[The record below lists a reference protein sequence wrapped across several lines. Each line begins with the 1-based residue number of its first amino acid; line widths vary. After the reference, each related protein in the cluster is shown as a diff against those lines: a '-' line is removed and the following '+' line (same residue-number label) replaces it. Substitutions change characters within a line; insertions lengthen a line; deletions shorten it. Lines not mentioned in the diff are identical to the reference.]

1 MTATSL
7 DQQPTIKLSA
17 NTLDTYAAA
26 AGRKYM
32 NLCNRVKQKVKS
44 VPVLDKVVKTVK
56 EWDQKM
62 TQKHG
67 AAYKY
72 AKGAVI
78 GTAIGVG
85 LAVAGAE
92 VATAYAAVNAVRAAG
107 GLLAQ
112 AEQAR
117 QKGEA
122 DGFSDFASKN
132 KMAVGIAA
140 VSVGLSAA
148 GITAGVVENQVAAT
162 VISSTRQATIGGMMA
177 TATANKIHQINTAL
191 KSGEITAEQA
201 KQAKKEEYAEF
212 AGNLTGLM
220 AVSQISAH
228 MQGSS
233 ANQQTEPTIEGGVL
247 PEVVVEAPTPT
258 IDGGTLPGVVVEAPT
273 PTINGGT
280 LPEVVVE
287 APAPTINGG
296 TLPEVVVEAPAPTI
310 DGGTL
315 PEVVVT
321 AERPDEP
328 RISKIDL
335 PKTMPVPTIEPLH
348 PDPVLPEIR
357 TPADQRPI
365 SIEKDT
371 FVSYSQ
377 QVSPTT
383 HAVNLDISSN
393 DHVNNS
399 IEDASLFVKVQ
410 DVENSQSKI
419 MMMSVQEN
427 GKFADVPIMHIDE
440 NGKVTQLPDWHA
452 MPDANGDCHLS
463 DQEIK
468 DWSSKRQASLQTV
481 LSEQEARN
489 VVTTELNQEA
499 KLYNGDNIHSV
510 KAEQN
515 SGTTSYKGPADGLNK
530 DGINAA
536 DKVGLIGEKQADKIA
551 NSAKEIMC
559 NRIDTQGNACKV
571 QATDQQIKVAD
582 ILLRSAANRVK

>member
-1 MTATSL
+1 MTTASL

-44 VPVLDKVVKTVK
+44 VPALDKVVKTVK

-92 VATAYAAVNAVRAAG
+92 VATAYAAVNAVRAVG
-107 GLLAQ
+107 GLLSQ

-117 QKGEA
+117 QNGEVN
-122 DGFSDFASKN
+122 GFSDFASKN
-132 KMAVGIAA
+132 KMAVGMAA
-140 VSVGLSAA
+140 VSVGLSSA
-148 GITAGVVENQVAAT
+148 GITAGVVENQVAAA
-162 VISSTRQATIGGMMA
+162 VISTTRQAAVGGMMA
-177 TATANKIHQINTAL
+177 TTPANKIHNINAAL
-191 KSGEITAEQA
+191 KSGKITAEQA

-220 AVSQISAH
+220 AVSQISSH

-233 ANQQTEPTIEGGVL
+233 ADQQTEPTIEGG
-247 PEVVVEAPTPT
+247 
-258 IDGGTLPGVVVEAPT
+258 I
-273 PTINGGT
+273 

-287 APAPTINGG
+287 APAPTIEGG
-296 TLPEVVVEAPAPTI
+296 TLPEVVVQAPAPTI
-310 DGGTL
+310 EGGTL

-328 RISKIDL
+328 RISKIDI
-335 PKTMPVPTIEPLH
+335 PKIRPVPTIEP
-348 PDPVLPEIR
+348 PPPEPVLSDIR

-365 SIEKDT
+365 SVEKDT

-383 HAVNLDISSN
+383 HAVNLNIASN
-393 DHVNNS
+393 DHISNS
-399 IEDASLFVKVQ
+399 FEDSSLFVKVQ
-410 DVENSQSKI
+410 DIENSQSKI
-419 MMMSVQEN
+419 MMMSVRED

-468 DWSSKRQASLQTV
+468 DWSAKRQASLQSV

-489 VVTTELNQEA
+489 IVTTELNQEA
-499 KLYNGDNIHSV
+499 KLYNGNDIHSV
-510 KAEQN
+510 KAENN
-515 SGTTSYKGPADGLNK
+515 SGTTKYNGPADGLNNG
-530 DGINAA
+530 GINGA
-536 DKVGLIGEKQADKIA
+536 DKVGMIGEKQADRIA

-559 NRIDTQGNACKV
+559 NRIDAQGNVCKV

-582 ILLRSAANRVK
+582 ILLRSAAGKVK

>member
-1 MTATSL
+1 MTTASL

-44 VPVLDKVVKTVK
+44 VPALDKVVKTVK

-92 VATAYAAVNAVRAAG
+92 VATAYAAVNAVRAVG
-107 GLLAQ
+107 GLLSQ

-117 QKGEA
+117 QNGEVN
-122 DGFSDFASKN
+122 GFSDFASKN
-132 KMAVGIAA
+132 KMAVGMAA
-140 VSVGLSAA
+140 VSVGLSSA
-148 GITAGVVENQVAAT
+148 GITAGVVENQVAAA
-162 VISSTRQATIGGMMA
+162 VISTTRQAAVGGMMA
-177 TATANKIHQINTAL
+177 TTTANKIHNINAAL
-191 KSGEITAEQA
+191 KSGKITAEQA

-220 AVSQISAH
+220 AVSQISSH

-233 ANQQTEPTIEGGVL
+233 ADQQTEPTIEGG
-247 PEVVVEAPTPT
+247 
-258 IDGGTLPGVVVEAPT
+258 I
-273 PTINGGT
+273 

-287 APAPTINGG
+287 APAPTI
-296 TLPEVVVEAPAPTI
+296 E
-310 DGGTL
+310 GGTL

-328 RISKIDL
+328 RISKIDI
-335 PKTMPVPTIEPLH
+335 PKIRPVPTIEP
-348 PDPVLPEIR
+348 PPPEPVLSDIR

-365 SIEKDT
+365 SVEKDT

-383 HAVNLDISSN
+383 HAVNLNIASN
-393 DHVNNS
+393 DHINNS
-399 IEDASLFVKVQ
+399 FEDSSLFVKVQ
-410 DVENSQSKI
+410 DIENSQSKI
-419 MMMSVQEN
+419 MMMSVRED

-468 DWSSKRQASLQTV
+468 DWSAKRQASLQSV

-489 VVTTELNQEA
+489 IVTTELNQEA
-499 KLYNGDNIHSV
+499 KLYNGNDIHSV
-510 KAEQN
+510 KAENN
-515 SGTTSYKGPADGLNK
+515 SGTTKYNGPADGLNNG
-530 DGINAA
+530 GINGA
-536 DKVGLIGEKQADKIA
+536 DKVGMIGEKQADRIA

-559 NRIDTQGNACKV
+559 NRIDAQGNVCKV

-582 ILLRSAANRVK
+582 ILLRSAAGKVK

>member
-1 MTATSL
+1 MTAASL

-56 EWDQKM
+56 QWDQKM

-85 LAVAGAE
+85 LVVAGAE
-92 VATAYAAVNAVRAAG
+92 VATAYAAVNAVRAVG

-117 QKGEA
+117 QKGEVN
-122 DGFSDFASKN
+122 GFSDFASKN

-162 VISSTRQATIGGMMA
+162 VISTTRQAAVGGMMA
-177 TATANKIHQINTAL
+177 TTTATKIHNINAAL
-191 KSGEITAEQA
+191 KSGKLTAEQA

-220 AVSQISAH
+220 AVSQISSH
-228 MQGSS
+228 MQSS
-233 ANQQTEPTIEGGVL
+233 TSEQQLTNTSAENN
-247 PEVVVEAPTPT
+247 VVQETPSVQS
-258 IDGGTLPGVVVEAPT
+258 PSQPQET
-273 PTINGGT
+273 PTINGDT
-280 LPEVVVE
+280 LNEVVME

-296 TLPEVVVEAPAPTI
+296 LLNEVVI
-310 DGGTL
+310 
-315 PEVVVT
+315 T
-321 AERPDEP
+321 AERPDNP
-328 RISKIDL
+328 RISRIDL
-335 PKTMPVPTIEPLH
+335 PKITPVPTIEPPPLE
-348 PDPVLPEIR
+348 PVLPEIR

-365 SIEKDT
+365 SVEKDT

-383 HAVNLDISSN
+383 HAVNLDISNN
-393 DHVNNS
+393 DHLNNS
-399 IEDASLFVKVQ
+399 FEDSSLFVKVQ

-419 MMMSVQEN
+419 MMMSVQED
-427 GKFADVPIMHIDE
+427 GKFADVPTMHIDE

-468 DWSSKRQASLQTV
+468 DWSAKRQASLQTV
-481 LSEQEARN
+481 LSEQEAHN
-489 VVTTELNQEA
+489 VVTTELNREA

-510 KAEQN
+510 KAENN
-515 SGTTSYKGPADGLNK
+515 SGTTSYNGPADGLNK
-530 DGINAA
+530 GGMNAA

-559 NRIDTQGNACKV
+559 NRIDAQGNACKV

-582 ILLRSAANRVK
+582 ILLRSAAGKVK

>member
-162 VISSTRQATIGGMMA
+162 VISSTRQAAVGGMMA

-228 MQGSS
+228 MQSS
-233 ANQQTEPTIEGGVL
+233 TSEQQVTNTSAENN
-247 PEVVVEAPTPT
+247 VVQETSTVQSPSQPQATPT
-258 IDGGTLPGVVVEAPT
+258 IDGGTLNEVVIEAPA
-273 PTINGGT
+273 PTIDGGT
-280 LPEVVVE
+280 LNEVVVE

-296 TLPEVVVEAPAPTI
+296 TLN
-310 DGGTL
+310 
-315 PEVVVT
+315 EVVVT
-321 AERPDEP
+321 AERPDNP

-335 PKTMPVPTIEPLH
+335 PKITPVPTIEPLH

-510 KAEQN
+510 KAENN
-515 SGTTSYKGPADGLNK
+515 SGTTSYNGPADGLNK
-530 DGINAA
+530 GGMNAA

-559 NRIDTQGNACKV
+559 NRIDAQGNACKV